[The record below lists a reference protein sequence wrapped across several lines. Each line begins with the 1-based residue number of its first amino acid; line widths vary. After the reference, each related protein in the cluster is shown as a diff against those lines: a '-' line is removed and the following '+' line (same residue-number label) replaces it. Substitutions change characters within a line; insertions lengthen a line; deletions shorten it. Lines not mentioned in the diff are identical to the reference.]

1 MPAKERS
8 VSSLSK
14 ARLKALSGVEFVY
27 YMASGRVTVARV
39 TQVMGNSLKHSY
51 CAKIRGI
58 PLGKKG
64 EGMCLFDNAEA
75 ARSYGMSA
83 LIRFRRHRE
92 EYEA

>member
-14 ARLKALSGVEFVY
+14 AKVKAMSEMEFVY
-27 YMASGRVTVARV
+27 YMAGGRVTVSRV
-39 TQVMGNSLKHSY
+39 TQVTDNSLKHSY

-64 EGMCLFDNAEA
+64 EGMCLFDDAMA
-75 ARSYGMSA
+75 ARSYGVIA
-83 LIRFRRHRE
+83 LARFRCDKG